1 MMHLLS
7 IMLFGE
13 GFLTG
18 AMLTMM
24 IGPVTMVIL
33 RYGLQVNRV
42 AGVWAASG
50 TWVSDF
56 IFIGLTFWM
65 TTAIDTWSQQPGI
78 RLALFLVGGFGLLM
92 MGALMLKTRRKTFT
106 QTMESVTSSYAQA
119 FGSGF
124 LINSLSPFTLFF
136 WLGAAVFVHLQPHA
150 PIWYY
155 VGVMLALGIG
165 DFAKAWLAPKLTL
178 WLKEHHVYWIQV
190 VAGILIA
197 GTGLYVMILGFFE
210 NGQ

>member
-24 IGPVTMVIL
+24 LGPVTMVIL

-42 AGVWAASG
+42 AGVWAAAG

-65 TTAIDTWSQQPGI
+65 TTAIDSWSQQPGI
-78 RLALFLVGGFGLLM
+78 RLTLFLVGGFGLLV
-92 MGALMLKTRRKTFT
+92 MGALMLKTRRKAFT
-106 QTMESVTSSYAQA
+106 QTMEGVTSSYAQA
-119 FGSGF
+119 F
-124 LINSLSPFTLFF
+124 
-136 WLGAAVFVHLQPHA
+136 
-150 PIWYY
+150 
-155 VGVMLALGIG
+155 
-165 DFAKAWLAPKLTL
+165 
-178 WLKEHHVYWIQV
+178 
-190 VAGILIA
+190 
-197 GTGLYVMILGFFE
+197 
-210 NGQ
+210 

>member
-1 MMHLLS
+1 MMQTLS

-24 IGPVTMVIL
+24 LGPVTMIIL

-50 TWVSDF
+50 TWASDF

-65 TTAIDTWSQQPGI
+65 TAAIESWSMRPGI
-78 RLALFLVGGFGLLM
+78 RLTLFLAGGFGLLV
-92 MGALMLKTRRKTFT
+92 MGLLMLKARQKTFN
-106 QTMESVTSSYAQA
+106 QNMEGVNSSYARA
-119 FGSGF
+119 FTAGF
-124 LINSLSPFTLFF
+124 LVNSLSPFTLFF
-136 WLGAAVFVHLQPHA
+136 WLGAAVFVHIQPNA

-155 VGVMLALGIG
+155 GGVMLALGIG
-165 DFAKAWLAPKLTL
+165 DFLKAWLAPKLTR

-210 NGQ
+210 

>member
-1 MMHLLS
+1 MAQMLS
-7 IMLFGE
+7 AMLFGE

-18 AMLTMM
+18 AMLTLML
-24 IGPVTMVIL
+24 GPVTMIIL
-33 RYGLQVNRV
+33 RYGLQVNRI

-56 IFIGLTFWM
+56 VFIGLTYWM
-65 TTAIDTWSQQPGI
+65 TTAIDAWSQQPGI
-78 RLALFLVGGFGLLM
+78 RLILFLAGGFGLLL
-92 MGALMLKTRRKTFT
+92 MGVFMLKARQKAFA
-106 QTMESVTSSYAQA
+106 QSMEGVKSSYLQA
-119 FGSGF
+119 FASGF

-136 WLGAAVFVHLQPHA
+136 WLGAAVFVHLQPHP

-155 VGVMLALGIG
+155 LGVMMALAIG

-178 WLKEHHVYWIQV
+178 FLKDHHVYWIQV

-197 GTGLYVMILGFFE
+197 GTGLYLMVLGFFE
-210 NGQ
+210 NG